1 MYDRFPNARK
11 LLAFV
16 FLLSLAGIL
25 LTIATGCTL
34 SVGAE
39 GRAFYPKDDPR
50 KGFFDN
56 GGIDGLWSRPSGFNT
71 LGGQ

>member
-1 MYDRFPNARK
+1 MYDQFPRIRK
-11 LLAFV
+11 FTAIVFFV
-16 FLLSLAGIL
+16 CLAGIIL
-25 LTIATGCTL
+25 ALSAGCTV

-50 KGFFDN
+50 KGFFDG

-71 LGGQ
+71 LGE